1 MAGSVVGCVAG
12 CAPGCVAGGAIRGAM
27 SVPPVYR
34 LLSKSAV
41 FLATPRQ
48 REYRTAGISG
58 VAKRTTM
65 NDRSA

>member
-12 CAPGCVAGGAIRGAM
+12 CAPGCVAGGG
-27 SVPPVYR
+27 SGCVLYGPPVYK

-48 REYRTAGISG
+48 REYRTAAISG
-58 VAKRTTM
+58 APKRTMT
-65 NDRSA
+65 DRSV

>member
-12 CAPGCVAGGAIRGAM
+12 CAPGCVAGRGSRGM
-27 SVPPVYR
+27 LYGPPVYK

-48 REYRTAGISG
+48 REYRTAAISG
-58 VAKRTTM
+58 AAKRSV
-65 NDRSA
+65 NDRSV

>member
-12 CAPGCVAGGAIRGAM
+12 CAPGCVAGGGSGCAPAG
-27 SVPPVYR
+27 PPVYR

-48 REYRTAGISG
+48 REYRTAAISG
-58 VAKRTTM
+58 AHKRSV
-65 NDRSA
+65 NDRSV